1 MLKDCNCSDYC
12 FACVSQHSAFIDLVW
27 SVTEKA
33 MEFVYDEAQKK
44 MSNEL
49 WQDPHNN
56 APQQMENAI
65 NNAVAVV
72 LFNTMSTVEIR
83 ELTE

>member
-1 MLKDCNCSDYC
+1 MLKDCNCSEYC
-12 FACVSQHSAFIDLVW
+12 FACVSQHSAFVDLVY
-27 SVTEKA
+27 SITDKA

-49 WQDPHNN
+49 WQDETN

-65 NNAVAVV
+65 NEAVSNVIYH
-72 LFNTMSTVEIR
+72 TMSPIEIR
-83 ELTE
+83 ALTE